1 MSTLIC
7 NQYEYLKNNNFTVIN
22 TFIDNISDNI
32 KTQFRKIRR
41 TKSLNDID
49 FLCNISNIDIL
60 HKKIMKEKLINDNK
74 LINEIINDVSIIILK
89 NSKDLNFFLND
100 FKKKS
105 LDIIKTMYKNNRDI
119 KRHKIC
125 MNKVF
130 DNQFYNFLTKITKSL
145 QLVIINNIN
154 IIKKEKKYNLFFNEE
169 LKLEYKNINCSLKYF
184 NTHPIEIIL

>member
-130 DNQFYNFLTKITKSL
+130 DNQFYNFLTKISKSL